1 MACASAS
8 FTFKPLQKA
17 QLHLSS
23 FSYCKYSSMLNPF
36 KIYSSYFPSTKLTL
50 EVETHVTR
58 LETDREISRIIPRS
72 VNHSETGSGL
82 SSFSSKVSRVSRKHS
97 KNNHAVENV
106 EKRVVL
112 KEGHG
117 VNGLNSR
124 KRGELSPEIS
134 IVKSKNG
141 SSGKKDEKSRR
152 VEHKSRKN
160 DGKEVAMEQKEKG
173 SSKVKVHSPEAKLRL
188 GLDMCSKRGDF
199 LGAIRLYELARK
211 EGVRIG
217 QYHYSVLLYLCSSAA
232 TGFLQPAKSGS
243 GSRSL
248 NPLES
253 KEVSSVGFEDNSEFS
268 QMENRKLYGGENG
281 LTVDSSLENHLQ
293 HNSQSTFSWSES
305 LSKPLDSS
313 PQTLDELVQLMKTS
327 VKPSEVK
334 DVRDQQEGYVIQVGQ
349 DVKSFALR
357 KGFEICELMRLEKVP
372 MNEATF
378 TSMAR
383 LAMSLGD
390 GDKAFDVVKQMKEC
404 GIDPRLRSYGPALS
418 VFCNSGDVEKA
429 FMVEGHM
436 LENGVYPEEP
446 ELEALLKLSV
456 EAKRSDKVYYLLH
469 KLRMSVRQVSPYTAD
484 LIEEWFHSKAAS
496 EAGKR
501 KWDQRLIRKAIEN
514 GGGGWHGQGWLGN
527 GKWTVLRTSVGSDGF
542 CKCCG
547 EQLATID
554 LDPEETENFAKSV
567 ASIAS
572 QREKNLNFQKFQK
585 WLDDHGPFEAVV
597 DGANVGLFSQGK
609 FQPSKV
615 NAVANG
621 IRQMLPS
628 KRWPLII
635 LHNRRVSGDMMRKP
649 SNKALAQKWR
659 TADALYETPTG
670 SNDDWYWL
678 YAAIKFRCL
687 MVTNDEMRD
696 HLFQLLGNDFF
707 LKWKER
713 HQVHFG
719 FSEIGPVFHMPPPYS
734 VVIQESEKGHWHIP
748 IASELE
754 SEGDR
759 TWLCVTRTN
768 PHTTGKNSPNVS
780 KETEV
785 PSHKEKD
792 ASSST
797 QKKTRKEVTRRKH
810 GHGNNEISPEVPK
823 ETCAN
828 LKAVGVLQSSRSP
841 NQKMVRQELEAAE
854 THGSCIID
862 FQI

>member
-1 MACASAS
+1 MG
-8 FTFKPLQKA
+8 L
-17 QLHLSS
+17 
-23 FSYCKYSSMLNPF
+23 
-36 KIYSSYFPSTKLTL
+36 L
-50 EVETHVTR
+50 ERRMRKVGGVEQ
-58 LETDREISRIIPRS
+58 
-72 VNHSETGSGL
+72 
-82 SSFSSKVSRVSRKHS
+82 
-97 KNNHAVENV
+97 
-106 EKRVVL
+106 
-112 KEGHG
+112 
-117 VNGLNSR
+117 
-124 KRGELSPEIS
+124 
-134 IVKSKNG
+134 
-141 SSGKKDEKSRR
+141 
-152 VEHKSRKN
+152 KSRKN
-160 DGKEVAMEQKEKG
+160 DGKEVAMEEQKEKG

-268 QMENRKLYGGENG
+268 QMENRKPYGGENG
-281 LTVDSSLENHLQ
+281 LTVDSSLENNLQ

-305 LSKPLDSS
+305 LSTPLDSS

-327 VKPSEVK
+327 AKPSEVK
-334 DVRDQQEGYVIQVGQ
+334 DARDQQEGYVIQVGQ

-469 KLRMSVRQVSPYTAD
+469 KFRMSVRQVSPYTAD

-628 KRWPLII
+628 KRSPLII

-707 LKWKER
+707 PKWKER

-719 FSEIGPVFHMPPPYS
+719 FSEVGPVFHMPPPYS

-810 GHGNNEISPEVPK
+810 GNNEISPEVSK

-828 LKAVGVLQSSRSP
+828 LKGFGVLQSSKSP
-841 NQKMVRQELEAAE
+841 NQKMICQELETAE
-854 THGSCIID
+854 TLGSCTID